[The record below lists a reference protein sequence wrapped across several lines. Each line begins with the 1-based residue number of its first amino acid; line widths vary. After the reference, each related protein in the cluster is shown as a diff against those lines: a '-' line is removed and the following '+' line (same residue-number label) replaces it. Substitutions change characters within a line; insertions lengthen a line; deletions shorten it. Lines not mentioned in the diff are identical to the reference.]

1 MGSPFTQRVR
11 LSFSVLN
18 RLFSV
23 EGGYIWSGPLFLDAI
38 GQIMTLWRGY
48 LLHLPVKEFLS
59 GTDLGPSYEA

>member
-1 MGSPFTQRVR
+1 M
-11 LSFSVLN
+11 LN